1 MGCMSSR
8 PSPNANA
15 DPNQPDQPAGAPA
28 NRNED
33 NVVVDRI
40 NEVIN
45 GDRTING
52 RPNKN
57 LRSPSPVPKCPSNLT
72 LGEPWTRRR
81 LAREREAF
89 FDTRVTGD
97 PQTWAALKIACE
109 HLRNNDVAGAQTML
123 DNLGLTCPTGRI
135 KYERPQAR
143 EGQPRGHKG
152 GVFDERGQR
161 YDIPGWLVSD
171 PLDLVP
177 DAPNEGDET
186 EAEEDAADHHPEK
199 LGSLDGASDLS
210 VEPSAE
216 KGKHVVGNIVQV
228 RARLSN
234 GAQDVTV
241 ECGLKEKVKV
251 LGQRI
256 REKAG
261 LEDGKKVK
269 LVYLGRMMDQDKALI
284 DCAWKEGHVV
294 NALVVG

>member
-1 MGCMSSR
+1 
-8 PSPNANA
+8 
-15 DPNQPDQPAGAPA
+15 
-28 NRNED
+28 
-33 NVVVDRI
+33 
-40 NEVIN
+40 
-45 GDRTING
+45 
-52 RPNKN
+52 
-57 LRSPSPVPKCPSNLT
+57 
-72 LGEPWTRRR
+72 
-81 LAREREAF
+81 
-89 FDTRVTGD
+89 VTGD

-135 KYERPQAR
+135 KHERPQAR
-143 EGQPRGHKG
+143 EGQSRGHKG

-171 PLDLVP
+171 PLDLVH
-177 DAPNEGDET
+177 DAADNNGDDT
-186 EAEEDAADHHPEK
+186 EAEEDVPDNHAEK
-199 LGSLDGASDLS
+199 LGSMDGASDLS

-216 KGKHVVGNIVQV
+216 KGKQVVGNIVQV

-234 GAQDVTV
+234 GDQDVTV

-261 LEDGKKVK
+261 LDDGKKVK
-269 LVYLGRMMDQDKALI
+269 LVYLGRMMPEDKSLM

>member
-1 MGCMSSR
+1 MSSR
-8 PSPNANA
+8 PSTDA
-15 DPNQPDQPAGAPA
+15 DAEPNQPSQPAGATP
-28 NRNED
+28 NRTDD
-33 NVVVDRI
+33 NTTVDRV
-40 NEVIN
+40 NDVIN
-45 GDRTING
+45 GDRTSNG
-52 RPNKN
+52 RPNKK
-57 LRSPSPVPKCPSNLT
+57 LRSPSPVPKCPSNLA
-72 LGEPWTRRR
+72 LQPWTRRQ

-97 PQTWAALKIACE
+97 PQVWAALKIACE

-143 EGQPRGHKG
+143 EGQPKGHKG

-177 DAPNEGDET
+177 DTANHEDDT

-210 VEPSAE
+210 VEPSME
-216 KGKHVVGNIVQV
+216 KGKQVVGNIVQV

-234 GAQDVTV
+234 GAPDVMV

-256 REKAG
+256 REKAA

-269 LVYLGRMMDQDKALI
+269 LVYLGRMMPEDKSLM